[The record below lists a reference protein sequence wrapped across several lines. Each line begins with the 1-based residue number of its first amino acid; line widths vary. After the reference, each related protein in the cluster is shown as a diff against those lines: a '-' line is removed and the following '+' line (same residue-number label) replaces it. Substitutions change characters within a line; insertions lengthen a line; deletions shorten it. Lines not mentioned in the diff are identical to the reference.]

1 MSTSKLQPVTGKR
14 LPPNAGKG
22 RPPGAVNR
30 TTAALKEALLE
41 AFDRGGG
48 VDWLLA
54 LMKDE
59 PKTFASLLSR
69 LIPTETATKMEIT
82 NELTDEERRAR
93 IAAILDAGRARR
105 AGHAPGDSAD
115 TADNNPPD
123 SAS

>member
-1 MSTSKLQPVTGKR
+1 MSSKIEPITGKR

-22 RPPGAVNR
+22 RPRGAVNR

-54 LMKDE
+54 LMKNE
-59 PKTFASLLSR
+59 PKTFASLLAR

-82 NELTDEERRAR
+82 
-93 IAAILDAGRARR
+93 
-105 AGHAPGDSAD
+105 
-115 TADNNPPD
+115 
-123 SAS
+123 